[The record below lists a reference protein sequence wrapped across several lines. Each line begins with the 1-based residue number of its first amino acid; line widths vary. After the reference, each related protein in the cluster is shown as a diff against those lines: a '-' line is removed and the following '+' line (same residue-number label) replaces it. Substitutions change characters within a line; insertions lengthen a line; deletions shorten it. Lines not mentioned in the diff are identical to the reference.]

1 MNCPACGEPANQ
13 TILIARIRE
22 LEAEIANVKAENRI
36 LAAPCDDTWH
46 CSCVVPMQKKITE
59 LEMTAHTNYN
69 QYVDLLIELEGVKKE
84 RDHLL
89 TLIELASKEDK

>member
-1 MNCPACGEPANQ
+1 
-13 TILIARIRE
+13 
-22 LEAEIANVKAENRI
+22 
-36 LAAPCDDTWH
+36 
-46 CSCVVPMQKKITE
+46 MQKKITE